1 MRKFRSAASSTGRLL
16 RVSPSLSAGVPQ
28 SAAWRAASSVL
39 SSVAFS
45 IGPSIGSRACVVA
58 DTGFPS
64 QAVPQCNVDY
74 SSRFVHREL
83 QIIAYQGI
91 CAYRIDNL
99 RCVDLGKRQRSTK
112 DSFLK
117 IRRMLRCAGERFCV
131 ILGLVNADESR
142 KGRGPPRERA
152 AFESVLFE
160 PSRFAKART
169 KARNLKE
176 REASRGALGHPH
188 DMRRKD
194 LS

>member
-1 MRKFRSAASSTGRLL
+1 
-16 RVSPSLSAGVPQ
+16 
-28 SAAWRAASSVL
+28 
-39 SSVAFS
+39 
-45 IGPSIGSRACVVA
+45 
-58 DTGFPS
+58 
-64 QAVPQCNVDY
+64 
-74 SSRFVHREL
+74 
-83 QIIAYQGI
+83 
-91 CAYRIDNL
+91 
-99 RCVDLGKRQRSTK
+99 
-112 DSFLK
+112 
-117 IRRMLRCAGERFCV
+117 MLRCAGERFCV